1 MEGIENNKYRILNKY
16 VWYIYILFLKRN
28 KNNQG
33 RKNYQKL
40 SGRFEKETIEPLENE
55 KYNKNTKQKK

>member
-1 MEGIENNKYRILNKY
+1 MFDTFTY
-16 VWYIYILFLKRN
+16 FLKKN
-28 KNNQG
+28 KTNQG

-55 KYNKNTKQKK
+55 KHNN